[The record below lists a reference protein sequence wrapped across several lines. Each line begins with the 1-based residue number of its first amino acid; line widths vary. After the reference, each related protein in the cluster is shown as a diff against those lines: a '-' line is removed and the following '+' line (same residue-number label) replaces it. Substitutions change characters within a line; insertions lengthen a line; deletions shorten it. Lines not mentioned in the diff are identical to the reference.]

1 MLYNRDV
8 EGREDGMK
16 LDELLTAI
24 VANVISELLVRAI
37 ERALDSRH
45 RQK

>member
-1 MLYNRDV
+1 
-8 EGREDGMK
+8 MK

-37 ERALDSRH
+37 ERALNSRH
-45 RQK
+45 HPKLLK